1 MLASRC
7 NSDFEYQMIPRIS
20 QVRTPKEVD
29 VVPRSQRTDRVNQ
42 ITDVL
47 PREIEVSPLAKQ
59 NFLVLQNERDGYVN
73 IEALGANERNQFR

>member
-1 MLASRC
+1 MT
-7 NSDFEYQMIPRIS
+7 PRIS
-20 QVRTPKEVD
+20 QIRTPKEVD

-59 NFLVLQNERDGYVN
+59 NFLVLQNERVGYVN